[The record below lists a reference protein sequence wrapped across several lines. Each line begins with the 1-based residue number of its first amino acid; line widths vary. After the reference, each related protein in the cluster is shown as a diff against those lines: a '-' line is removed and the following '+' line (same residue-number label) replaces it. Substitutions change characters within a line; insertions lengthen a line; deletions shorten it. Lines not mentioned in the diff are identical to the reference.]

1 MNTYFEPELE
11 DGKVGMEWQDAM
23 FRARAD
29 AIQERAVK
37 LSQDPLVLL
46 AEYHDKFVLNQDEED
61 HYPTFVNEV
70 SITIMITFLKTVDL
84 ILDPRSQQGGSYK
97 FGAVI
102 ANL

>member
-70 SITIMITFLKTVDL
+70 SISIIITFLRKIDL
-84 ILDPRSQQGGSYK
+84 ILDM
-97 FGAVI
+97 I
-102 ANL
+102 LID